1 MNTQE
6 ITLRPIGVIRSPH
19 RDPKE
24 TPIQSARAEGFQ
36 GEVILDE
43 PYVAGLADLEGF
55 ERIWLIY
62 FFDRARTWKPRVVP
76 FLDDRERGLF
86 STRAPARPN
95 AIGLSVVR
103 LLSVSGDTLRVDGID
118 ALDGTP
124 LLDIKPY
131 APTFDAHPNSRAGW
145 LDSVKGKRKFG
156 DRRFSVSSDDDK
168 D

>member
-1 MNTQE
+1 MAEDEANPRVERRVLWEGNIGSFGIDRVALPNDRQVE
-6 ITLRPIGVIRSPH
+6 LALLRHTGA
-19 RDPKE
+19 
-24 TPIQSARAEGFQ
+24 SA
-36 GEVILDE
+36 
-43 PYVAGLADLEGF
+43 
-55 ERIWLIY
+55 
-62 FFDRARTWKPRVVP
+62 VVP
-76 FLDDRERGLF
+76 FLDDQERGLF

-131 APTFDAHPNSRAGW
+131 APGFDAHPNSRAGW
-145 LDSVKGKRKFG
+145 LDSVKGKRKLA
-156 DRRFSVSSDDDK
+156 DRRFSVSSDDDQ